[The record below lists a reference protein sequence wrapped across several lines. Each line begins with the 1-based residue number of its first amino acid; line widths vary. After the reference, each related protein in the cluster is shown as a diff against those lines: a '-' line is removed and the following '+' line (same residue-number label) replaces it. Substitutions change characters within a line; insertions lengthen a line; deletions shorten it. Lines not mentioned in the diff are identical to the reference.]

1 MIIPAMTKPSNDSLD
16 FVKTIGRL
24 YYEKNDHRDL
34 ARKMGVYFLD
44 HVRNT
49 YKLSTG
55 TLDDDF
61 VKNLHVKSGHN
72 ESDVKKIISFISF
85 VNEAPGITD
94 MQLAEFHNDLEEF
107 YRKT

>member
-1 MIIPAMTKPSNDSLD
+1 
-16 FVKTIGRL
+16 
-24 YYEKNDHRDL
+24 
-34 ARKMGVYFLD
+34 MGSYFLD

-61 VKNLHVKSGHN
+61 IKNLHFKSGYN
-72 ESDVKKIISFISF
+72 ESNLKKIISFISF
-85 VNEAPGITD
+85 VNEVPGITD

-107 YRKT
+107 YRKA